1 MKVIERVNE
10 IDRRIERLLASQERT
25 EKEIRELRASQKQTD
40 EQLRK
45 TDEEI
50 RELRASQKQTDEQLR
65 KTHEEITRIAKKLDN
80 VGKYVGDLTDGWGK
94 FVLGLSEPSILSSLK
109 ELGFNLLEAYSPSI
123 RTRDGREY
131 EIDILCPAIEN
142 GKIKVIVIET
152 KSSFTQKKVK
162 DFIAKLKE
170 FKNFYPEYISSKV
183 FAGIAGVRLT
193 KEVKLLSEEYG
204 LYLFSVKEG
213 MMKNINSAG
222 FKPMVW

>member
-1 MKVIERVNE
+1 MDITERVNE
-10 IDRRIERLLASQERT
+10 IDRRIERLLASQE
-25 EKEIRELRASQKQTD
+25 
-40 EQLRK
+40 K

-50 RELRASQKQTDEQLR
+50 RELRASQKQTDDEIRELRASQKQTDGQLR
-65 KTHEEITRIAKKLDN
+65 KTDEEIRRIAKKIDN
-80 VGKYVGDLTDGWGK
+80 LGKYVGDLTDGWGK

-123 RTRDGREY
+123 RTRNGREY

-142 GKIKVIVIET
+142 GKINVIVIET

-193 KEVKLLSEEYG
+193 KEVKPLSEKYG
-204 LYLFSVKEG
+204 LYLFSIKEG
-213 MMKNINSAG
+213 MMKNINSEN
-222 FKPMVW
+222 FKPRVW